1 MGLIMRNSICK
12 QHFQRVAAAEAS
24 AKAAGDGQPGMTG
37 NAYELML
44 AQLDADR
51 RRLKAIQSVE
61 RKIEVKREI
70 LPTYDDYIAG
80 VLDAGRGVQDD
91 VLMTVL
97 VWRIDVGDLR
107 GAIAIARHA
116 LEHKLTL
123 PDQYKRTLGCLLVEE
138 FADGALRAIKVGE
151 AVDTGALGVVAD
163 LTADEDM
170 PDEVRAKL
178 YKAIGLALEA
188 ADPAQA
194 QEYLTQALAKHEGVG
209 VKKDLERIARTL
221 KNSAGSESSG

>member
-1 MGLIMRNSICK
+1 MSTPAQR
-12 QHFQRVAAAEAS
+12 HYQRVTAAEAS
-24 AKAAGDGQPGMTG
+24 ARAAANDQPAMAG

-44 AQLDADR
+44 AQLDTDR
-51 RRLKAIQSVE
+51 RRLKAIQSVA
-61 RKIEVKREI
+61 RKIETKREL
-70 LPTYDDYIAG
+70 LPVYDAYVTG

-116 LEHKLTL
+116 LAHKLLL
-123 PDQYKRTLGCLLVEE
+123 PDQYQRTLGCLLAEE
-138 FADGALRAIKVGE
+138 FADGALKALKAGGT
-151 AVDTGALGVVAD
+151 VDVPALETIAE

-178 YKAIGLALEA
+178 FKAIGLGLEA
-188 ADPAQA
+188 TEPTIAQD
-194 QEYLTQALAKHEGVG
+194 YLQQALVKHDGVG

-221 KNSAGSESSG
+221 KNSAGRERTG

>member
-1 MGLIMRNSICK
+1 MSTPAQR
-12 QHFQRVAAAEAS
+12 HYQRVTAAEAS
-24 AKAAGDGQPGMTG
+24 VKAAISEQPVMIG

-44 AQLDADR
+44 AQLDTDR
-51 RRLKAIQSVE
+51 RRLKAIQSVD
-61 RKIEVKREI
+61 RKIETKREL
-70 LPTYDDYIAG
+70 LPAYDAYVTG

-116 LEHKLTL
+116 LDHKLLL
-123 PDQYKRTLGCLLVEE
+123 PDQYKRSLGCLLAEE
-138 FADGALRAIKVGE
+138 FADGALKALKAGDLVDVSALLVLASLTE
-151 AVDTGALGVVAD
+151 A
-163 LTADEDM
+163 EDM

-178 YKAIGLALEA
+178 LKAIGLSLEA
-188 ADPAQA
+188 TEPAMA
-194 QEYLTQALAKHEGVG
+194 QDYLQQALAKHDGVG

-221 KNSAGSESSG
+221 KNSAGGESTG